1 MADTHALPT
10 IVPPVE
16 LGQLSPAEL
25 YVRSK
30 LQANIASLDRGY
42 QATGQDPFLDAVI
55 RTYRGEGT
63 SRAFYNCDFL
73 LACFR
78 IRLVPE
84 VSELIENPRVFDAA
98 LLFQRFG
105 YAPRKARTKWRQET
119 VEFMSQRY
127 IFRENKRKLFSYLKA
142 VKANIFPM
150 KPHGYC
156 GADRDLLWDIALHYF
171 GLPEEE
177 FESCWWRRLQEHQ
190 FIYGDRNGEIAFKIF
205 SKNRFA
211 RMSAQIQK
219 SGSIFRSEYFREFYG
234 EVSNQNI
241 ERKLESLRGNSS
253 F

>member
-10 IVPPVE
+10 LVPPVE
-16 LGQLSPAEL
+16 LGQLSPSEL

-30 LQANIASLDRGY
+30 LQGNIASLDPKY
-42 QATGQDPFLDAVI
+42 QAVAEDPFLDDFI
-55 RTYRGEGT
+55 RTHRGEGT

-73 LACFR
+73 LECFR

-84 VSELIENPRVFDAA
+84 ISELIENPRIFDAA

-105 YAPRKARTKWRQET
+105 YTPRKARTKWRQET
-119 VEFMSQRY
+119 VTFMSQRY
-127 IFRENKRKLFSYLKA
+127 IFKENKRALFSYLKA

-177 FESCWWRRLQEHQ
+177 FESCWRRRLQEHQ
-190 FIYGDRNGEIAFKIF
+190 FVFGDRDGAIAFKIF

-211 RMSAQIQK
+211 RMSAQIRK
-219 SGSIFRSEYFREFYG
+219 SGSIFRSEYFRESCG
-234 EVSNQNI
+234 DVSNQNI
-241 ERKLESLRGNSS
+241 ERKLDSLRGNSS
-253 F
+253 V